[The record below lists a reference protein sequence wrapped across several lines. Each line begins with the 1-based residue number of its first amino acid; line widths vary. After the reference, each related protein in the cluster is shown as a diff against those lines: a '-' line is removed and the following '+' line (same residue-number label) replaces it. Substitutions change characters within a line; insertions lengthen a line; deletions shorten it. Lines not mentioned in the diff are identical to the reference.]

1 MTVRHKEGRPKA
13 PGGKLHFRI
22 QEGRNV
28 STDLRAPITRKQ
40 WTEALR
46 LITYWRPIKAWGLSA
61 DLPAP
66 ITCKQ
71 WTEAVRLLTSCGPIE
86 AWDNAELPPEIDPL
100 SWQALAWKITN
111 GDPPRA
117 ETIAARLVYNT
128 DPMPAVVR
136 AYVADLLAG
145 KVKQRRGRRRD
156 TLRYQMERAMRASI
170 VDRVMRL
177 VMRLKRRGVAD
188 GYHVAL
194 EHVAARTGF
203 SEHTL
208 DSWIYPRQ
216 R

>member
-1 MTVRHKEGRPKA
+1 MTVRHKGGRPEA
-13 PGGKLHFRI
+13 PGDKLHFRI
-22 QEGRNV
+22 QDGSNV
-28 STDLRAPITRKQ
+28 LIDLRAPIT
-40 WTEALR
+40 
-46 LITYWRPIKAWGLSA
+46 P
-61 DLPAP
+61 
-66 ITCKQ
+66 KQ
-71 WTEAVRLLTSCGPIE
+71 WTEAVRLITNFGPIEAWELSIDFLAPITRKDWTEMVRSITNCGPIE
-86 AWDNAELPPEIDPL
+86 AWGGDEFPPGIDPL

-117 ETIAARLVYNT
+117 ETIATQLVDST

-136 AYVADLLAG
+136 YYVADLLAG

-156 TLRYQMERAMRASI
+156 TLRYQMERVMRASI

-188 GYHVAL
+188 GYHVAI